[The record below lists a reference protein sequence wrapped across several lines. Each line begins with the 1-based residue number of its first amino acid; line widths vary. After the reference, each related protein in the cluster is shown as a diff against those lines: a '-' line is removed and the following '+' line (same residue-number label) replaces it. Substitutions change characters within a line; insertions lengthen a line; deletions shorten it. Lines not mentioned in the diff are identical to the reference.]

1 MKVLV
6 SNFPKDIFWNLSEV
20 YEGLDVD
27 SSLQL
32 KESDIL
38 SLSDVKS
45 PEELKSKIEN
55 IKTKLIELK
64 KQISEKRDTILKE
77 HKKDIKELVSRK
89 KEQKEKQVE
98 TLEFMKS
105 CWFDLIDKSITDKI
119 VTELQWNRLHIPWL
133 NLNVQN
139 IDLENWHFWESK
151 NILNEN
157 TWININAKRNLVK
170 FVNKILSW
178 NSWEPLGVEAIA
190 SGTSKV
196 KPTALRAKL
205 EDNWLVS
212 SLGWNYSRISE
223 NLRKKQKS

>member
-1 MKVLV
+1 
-6 SNFPKDIFWNLSEV
+6 
-20 YEGLDVD
+20 
-27 SSLQL
+27 
-32 KESDIL
+32 
-38 SLSDVKS
+38 
-45 PEELKSKIEN
+45 
-55 IKTKLIELK
+55 
-64 KQISEKRDTILKE
+64 
-77 HKKDIKELVSRK
+77 
-89 KEQKEKQVE
+89 
-98 TLEFMKS
+98 MKS

-223 NLRKKQKS
+223 NLRKKTKKS